1 MQGWQTLSQ
10 GASGVYEKA
19 IKVAP
24 FLRTPWRRAQ
34 DEHRA
39 YEQRMVEWRI
49 QEAFFTIDSD
59 LSGSITPREMRKAL
73 SSLGVQMSLGNI
85 ERMVSAVDED
95 GNQALDLKEWKKFV
109 GNVMHDELDKGGS
122 GRALELAK
130 ALGLDGTDKD
140 GNLSFGKDRLLRL
153 VDRVEAQQITDKA
166 EMRALGFPPAPP
178 AGYLH
183 ACIPQEMCG
192 LCAARVEWCSTCERP
207 GRCCAG

>member
-1 MQGWQTLSQ
+1 
-10 GASGVYEKA
+10 
-19 IKVAP
+19 
-24 FLRTPWRRAQ
+24 
-34 DEHRA
+34 
-39 YEQRMVEWRI
+39 
-49 QEAFFTIDSD
+49 
-59 LSGSITPREMRKAL
+59 
-73 SSLGVQMSLGNI
+73 
-85 ERMVSAVDED
+85 VDED

-140 GNLSFGKDRLLRL
+140 GNLSFGKDRLSRL

-183 ACIPQEMCG
+183 AFTPQEMCG
-192 LCAARVEWCSTCERP
+192 QCAARVVWCSARERP
-207 GRCCAG
+207 SGSLLRRLMDDELSEEQRLSKSYTATQHRRKEDIKSHKSGLTGSLSH